1 MTPGEVTMTES
12 PEDLLATRWSLLRRL
27 KDWEDQRSW
36 QEFFDTYWRLIY
48 SVAIK
53 AGLSDAEAQ
62 DVVQDTILSVAKKI
76 HEFKCDPAA
85 GSFKAWLL
93 KLTRWRILNQLKKRM
108 PEKVGQASALSG
120 AGGTSALRARDDS
133 TRTATIE
140 RVADP
145 ASLDL
150 DSVWDTEWKRNLAE
164 AAKER
169 VKQKVSAQQFQ
180 MFELYVA
187 QGWPVREV
195 ARLLKVIAG
204 QVYLAKHRVSRL
216 LKKEVARLEKRA
228 LAGG

>member
-1 MTPGEVTMTES
+1 MTES
-12 PEDLLATRWSLLRRL
+12 AQDSQATRWSLLARL
-27 KDWEDQRSW
+27 RNWEDQQSW
-36 QEFFDTYWRLIY
+36 REFFDIYWRLIY

-62 DVVQDTILSVAKKI
+62 DVVQDTVLSVAKKI

-108 PEKVGQASALSG
+108 PEKVGQASSLSG
-120 AGGTSALRARDDS
+120 AGQTPALRPRDDS

-145 ASLDL
+145 GSLDL
-150 DSVWDTEWKRNLAE
+150 DAVWETEWERNLAE

-169 VKQKVSAQQFQ
+169 VKQKVSAHQFQ
-180 MFELYVA
+180 MFELYVV

-195 ARLLKVIAG
+195 ARLLNVSVG
-204 QVYLAKHRVSRL
+204 QVYLAKHRVSAL
-216 LKKEVARLEKRA
+216 LKKEAKRLKSA
-228 LAGG
+228 L

>member
-27 KDWEDQRSW
+27 KDWEDQPSW

-62 DVVQDTILSVAKKI
+62 DVVQDTILSVAKKMGG
-76 HEFKCDPAA
+76 FKCDPAA

-93 KLTRWRILNQLKKRM
+93 KLTRWRILNQVKKRM
-108 PEKVGQASALSG
+108 PHKVGQTVLAPG
-120 AGGTSALRARDDS
+120 AVGVPAPHSDDDS

-150 DSVWDTEWKRNLAE
+150 NSLWDTEWDRNLAE

-180 MFELYVA
+180 MFELYAV

-195 ARLLKVIAG
+195 ARLLKVSAG
-204 QVYLAKHRVSRL
+204 QVYMAKHRVSRL
-216 LKKEVARLEKRA
+216 LKKEIARLEKRSV
-228 LAGG
+228 AGG